1 MKDDLAVIEFL
12 AVMRRLRAD
21 CPWKAAQ
28 THRSLARYLLEETH
42 ETLEAIDTGDGA
54 HLREELG
61 DLLLQVFF
69 HTVIA
74 EQDGQFTTGDVARDI
89 DAKMRRRNPHVFG
102 ELDGSTL
109 DPAGVNELWEER
121 KAEEKRRTSVTDG
134 LPPGLPALLYAS
146 KVLDRLERS
155 AGTATSELPDR
166 HLAGAELPSRG
177 DIGERLLALVAE
189 ARADG
194 VDPEQALRDAVRR
207 RLP

>member
-1 MKDDLAVIEFL
+1 MAGGDEELLEFL
-12 AVMRRLRAD
+12 RVMRRLRAE

-42 ETLEAIDTGDGA
+42 EALEAIDTDSGTADRS

-74 EQDGQFTTGDVARDI
+74 EQDGVFTTGDVAADI
-89 DAKMRRRNPHVFG
+89 TAKMRRRNPHVFG
-102 ELDGSTL
+102 EPADRADGSGL
-109 DPAGVNELWEER
+109 DPAGVNELWEAR
-121 KAEEKRRTSVTDG
+121 KAEEKQRSSVTDG
-134 LPPGLPALLYAS
+134 LPPGLPALLHAD
-146 KVLDRLERS
+146 KVLDRLARTGEPVTTD
-155 AGTATSELPDR
+155 ADDPD
-166 HLAGAELPSRG
+166 L
-177 DIGERLLALVAE
+177 GERLLALVAE
-189 ARADG
+189 ARRDG